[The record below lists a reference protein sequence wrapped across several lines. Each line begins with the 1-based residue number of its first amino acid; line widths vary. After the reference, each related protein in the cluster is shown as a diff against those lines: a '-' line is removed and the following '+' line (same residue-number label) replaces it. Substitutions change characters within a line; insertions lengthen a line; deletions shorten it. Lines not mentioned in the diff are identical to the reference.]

1 MSNVLWEWVSTAADA
16 AGAGQ
21 VPPTGNVLPPVA
33 QRVVDAVLAGTA
45 GGLFPPVATSSLHR
59 RSLTVTRHLGGADD
73 ARWLAAVLGQPR
85 FAPLLRLWDLLDRW
99 CRRTAGNHHDVV
111 VPELFTVTNA
121 DLFGPVSAEF
131 FVACAA
137 GRTRHTGKL
146 AGREADRCVRF
157 LDTFLRR
164 LRRDLRSSW
173 PEEKRFAGPVVAVH
187 AHGEETHNGRQRVLR
202 LDLTGGGAVAYKPR
216 PANGEVLF
224 LAPGGPHRYG
234 SVFDLLNRLP
244 DTSGPV
250 RLPLLRCWR
259 GRGRDRQAYSWQEW
273 IDPPAEWGVIRRSGP
288 RRLHGARLPYRHAGD
303 FWHRAGSLT
312 AACFA
317 FGITDLFEGNLLTG
331 SRPEDPAPMLYPV
344 DLEVYFFPVRR
355 LSETGLVMDPV
366 NGGHHHVGIERQARW
381 CTIAGPLEYLRA
393 GPGEGFRLCRADRSW
408 TRRDARSVVTDTRG
422 HVGYAAHL
430 TAFLRGMFD
439 VWTLLCTERAR
450 IARFVERRCRD
461 NFVRV
466 LARPTVDY
474 LDAVRRRRY
483 SGGGAAPR
491 AADPAI
497 RYATGELAQLRELD
511 VPYFVR
517 PAAGG
522 PLRRLAPPSSRLRT
536 WPAGTRLGPD
546 RRPSPSAEVRTG
558 AGLDLVGL
566 GVAIRD
572 AVEYVHPDLS
582 TPVLDDPGRGVRVR
596 LTDAQRGEAGFDWP
610 ELGHRVT
617 YMWTDEVVRLR
628 LDPLPSASA
637 GDPTPAGEADPAG
650 DPMPDGPDWADV
662 RRQLLRI
669 HRLDVAIRSRLM
681 DGPADPVL
689 TRRLETLTAAGL
701 DWLDEVVRSHGWPTR
716 TRVGPAASEAASR
729 LVQHARV
736 PVARHRFYL
745 RLVRAAADRGEVP
758 RRQVAYLTDALRVR
772 QGRPQVF
779 GTKFVNEGGVLVPY
793 PIARPQSVD
802 QRRRQAR
809 LEPLSRYAHRLRRRF
824 PLTGT
829 QRS

>member
-1 MSNVLWEWVSTAADA
+1 MSDVLWEWAPTGGPTAAAGVGPTPAGTPRTA
-16 AGAGQ
+16 AEGAEET
-21 VPPTGNVLPPVA
+21 PLPPVA
-33 QRVVDAVLAGTA
+33 RRVLDAVRAGTA
-45 GGLFPPVATSSLHR
+45 GALFPPVATASPDR
-59 RSLTVTRHLGGADD
+59 RSLTVTRHLAGVDD
-73 ARWLAAVLGQPR
+73 ARWLAGALSQPR
-85 FAPLLRLWDLLDRW
+85 FAPLLHLWELLDRW
-99 CRRTAGNHHDVV
+99 CRRAVAEHRDVLA
-111 VPELFTVTNA
+111 PELFTVTNA
-121 DLFGPVSAEF
+121 ALFGPVSAEF
-131 FVACAA
+131 FVSCAA
-137 GRTRHTGKL
+137 GQARYTRRL
-146 AGREADRCVRF
+146 AGREADRCLRF
-157 LDTFLRR
+157 LDIFLRR
-164 LRRDLRSSW
+164 LRRDLGSGW

-202 LDLTGGGAVAYKPR
+202 LDLAGGGAVAYKPR

-224 LAPGGPHRYG
+224 LAPGRPGRYG

-273 IDPPAEWGVIRRSGP
+273 IGPPAEWGVIRRSGQ
-288 RRLHGARLPYRHAGD
+288 RRLHGARLPHRHAGD

-331 SRPEDPAPMLYPV
+331 SRPEDPTPMLYPV

-422 HVGYAAHL
+422 RVGYGAHL

-450 IARFVERRCRD
+450 ISRFVQRRCRD
-461 NFVRV
+461 NLVRV

-474 LDAVRRRRY
+474 LDAVRHRRY
-483 SGGGAAPR
+483 SGGGADPR
-491 AADPAI
+491 PGDPTI
-497 RYATGELAQLRELD
+497 RYGTGELAQLRELD

-522 PLRRLAPPSSRLRT
+522 PLRRLGPPSSRLRT
-536 WPAGTRLGPD
+536 LPAGTRLGPD
-546 RRPSPSAEVRTG
+546 RRPSPSAEVRAG

-572 AVEYVHPDLS
+572 AVEYVHPDLPA
-582 TPVLDDPGRGVRVR
+582 TVLDDRERGVSVR
-596 LTDAQRGEAGFDWP
+596 LTDAQRGEASFDWP

-617 YMWTDEVVRLR
+617 YVWTDEVVRLR
-628 LDPLPSASA
+628 LDPLPSPPVD
-637 GDPTPAGEADPAG
+637 DPD
-650 DPMPDGPDWADV
+650 PDGPDWAGV

-669 HRLDVAIRSRLM
+669 HRLDAALRSRLVS
-681 DGPADPVL
+681 GPADPVD
-689 TRRLETLTAAGL
+689 TRRLETLTDAAV
-701 DWLDEVVRSHGWPTR
+701 DWLDEVVRAHGWPTR
-716 TRVGPAASEAASR
+716 TRVGPTASEAASR
-729 LVQHARV
+729 LVQHARL
-736 PVARHRFYL
+736 PVTRHRAYL

-779 GTKFVNEGGVLVPY
+779 GTKFVNEGGVLMPY
-793 PIARPQSVD
+793 PIESPGSVD
-802 QRRRQAR
+802 QRRREAR

-824 PLTGT
+824 PLTGAE
-829 QRS
+829 QP